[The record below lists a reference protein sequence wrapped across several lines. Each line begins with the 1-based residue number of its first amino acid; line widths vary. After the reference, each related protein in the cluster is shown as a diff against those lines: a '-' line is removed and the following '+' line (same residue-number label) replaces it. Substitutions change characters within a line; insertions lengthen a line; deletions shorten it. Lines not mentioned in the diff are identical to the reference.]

1 MVFLEIT
8 GSGSVGVRIL
18 ASMVERHTELMSEG
32 RLPTVV
38 RFLKPPFKVEDEY
51 WHAECFAE
59 YFDEV
64 LEEV

>member
-1 MVFLEIT
+1 MQCTLCNEEIEQIT
-8 GSGSVGVRIL
+8 MDFGD
-18 ASMVERHTELMSEG
+18 A
-32 RLPTVV
+32 
-38 RFLKPPFKVEDEY
+38 FKVDDEY